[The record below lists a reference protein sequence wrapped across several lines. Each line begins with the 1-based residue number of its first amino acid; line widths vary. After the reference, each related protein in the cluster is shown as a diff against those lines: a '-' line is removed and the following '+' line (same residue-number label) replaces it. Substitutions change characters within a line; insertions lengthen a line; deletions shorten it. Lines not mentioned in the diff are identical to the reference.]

1 MNTDLSVVGD
11 ISQKYDNRAQGEL
24 ISSHRIA
31 LDKNS
36 KLKVIHPSDY
46 SIESKGSSSYILVGD
61 SMGVGSKCG
70 NDKNISGC
78 LRNLSNK
85 HIVNLSESGVTP
97 ATYLTKTSKYINSQR
112 KLNSQIKGGE
122 VIFVVLTAND
132 ILYDKEKC
140 NYYFTNE
147 ANLNKL
153 TTLEKDV
160 ISKSCHQIMSKP
172 WVNIS
177 NKDKALGFKSITK
190 TIIGNNSARVLQG
203 GIGSVALALDL
214 PTKGRSSYA
223 KKWRTTSPELKLNA
237 LILADMNKFCVSQNC
252 KIIFTFFPNVE
263 DINSNSKFYQA
274 VTFFNLYMEKEFAI
288 TIHNGYSP
296 FLEKGIRKA
305 TYSLSD
311 AHGSCDAYNIYA
323 SWLINLANDT

>member
-1 MNTDLSVVGD
+1 KNLAILGLKVIVPAICGFRLADLYL
-11 ISQKYDNRAQGEL
+11 KYDNRAQGEL

-172 WVNIS
+172 
-177 NKDKALGFKSITK
+177 
-190 TIIGNNSARVLQG
+190 
-203 GIGSVALALDL
+203 
-214 PTKGRSSYA
+214 
-223 KKWRTTSPELKLNA
+223 
-237 LILADMNKFCVSQNC
+237 
-252 KIIFTFFPNVE
+252 
-263 DINSNSKFYQA
+263 
-274 VTFFNLYMEKEFAI
+274 
-288 TIHNGYSP
+288 
-296 FLEKGIRKA
+296 
-305 TYSLSD
+305 
-311 AHGSCDAYNIYA
+311 
-323 SWLINLANDT
+323 